1 MADKTLPKLSNSEYN
16 SLVSEI
22 SQIYKTSLE
31 DSDSDWNKSILMG
44 NWNIGK
50 RITILM
56 DPNSSKSKYGEEIIT
71 NLSRDLTR
79 ELGKGFSPRNLR
91 SFSKFHKLYP
101 KAKITSR
108 LSWSHYALLLT
119 IEDPQKRKS
128 LETKAIQKKL
138 TIREFRTNILRH
150 QTQKSKKGST
160 EPKHATLPRPIL
172 KLYQY
177 ATLTPLHN
185 PSPHLD
191 LGFSIIRNGH
201 DRSTLSKPIP
211 NPTQPTY
218 TYKAYLKKI
227 IDGDT
232 LDVIIDLGFS
242 IFITQRLRLKGL
254 DTPELPTKE
263 GIASKQFVEDR
274 LKKAKFLIIKTH
286 SHDKYDRYLV
296 DVFYLEGD
304 VTEVDVVHFGKFLNQ
319 EILDYGMGMV
329 W

>member
-1 MADKTLPKLSNSEYN
+1 
-16 SLVSEI
+16 
-22 SQIYKTSLE
+22 
-31 DSDSDWNKSILMG
+31 MG

-50 RITILM
+50 RITNLM
-56 DPNSSKSKYGEEIIT
+56 NPKISKTKYGEELIT

-138 TIREFRTNILRH
+138 TIRELRTNILRH
-150 QTQKSKKGST
+150 QTQKSKKSPT
-160 EPKHATLPRPIL
+160 DPKHTTLPRPIL

-191 LGFSIIRNGH
+191 LGFSIIRSGH
-201 DRSTLSKPIP
+201 DRSTLSKPSP
-211 NPTQPTY
+211 TPTQPTY

-304 VTEVDVVHFGKFLNQ
+304 VTEDDVVHSGRFLNQ

>member
-1 MADKTLPKLSNSEYN
+1 MVDNTLPKLSNSDYK

-22 SQIYKTSLE
+22 TQIYKTSLVE
-31 DSDSDWNKSILMG
+31 SETDWNNSILMG

-50 RITILM
+50 RITNLM
-56 DPNSSKSKYGEEIIT
+56 NPKISRTKYGEELIT

-150 QTQKSKKGST
+150 QTQKSKKGNT
-160 EPKHATLPRPIL
+160 DPKHTTLPRPIL

-177 ATLTPLHN
+177 DTISNMANKST
-185 PSPHLD
+185 HLD
-191 LGFSIIRNGH
+191 LGFSVTIPVRNGH
-201 DRSTLSKPIP
+201 DRSKLCKPIP
-211 NPTQPTY
+211 NPT
-218 TYKAYLKKI
+218 
-227 IDGDT
+227 
-232 LDVIIDLGFS
+232 
-242 IFITQRLRLKGL
+242 
-254 DTPELPTKE
+254 
-263 GIASKQFVEDR
+263 
-274 LKKAKFLIIKTH
+274 
-286 SHDKYDRYLV
+286 
-296 DVFYLEGD
+296 
-304 VTEVDVVHFGKFLNQ
+304 
-319 EILDYGMGMV
+319 
-329 W
+329 